1 MKTTVGLV
9 NRSRMDTANITDDRA
24 EKFRNTIARRQN
36 FTVILE
42 NVHDPH
48 NIGAVIRS
56 CDAVGIHEVFILYTE
71 DSHNYLRKKVGKN
84 TSTGTRKW
92 VKSHFYDD
100 IDHCFSDVRSRYAAI
115 WGTHLSEGARSL
127 YDMDLT
133 LPVALLFGNE
143 HVGIS
148 PKALSQ
154 IDGNFIIP
162 QFGMVQ
168 SLNISVACAVTLFE
182 GLRQRRQSG
191 AYDLPFD
198 ESNSFQT
205 EMFSHYVTN
214 HFDYKQKNEK

>member
-1 MKTTVGLV
+1 
-9 NRSRMDTANITDDRA
+9 MDIANISTQRA
-24 EKFRNTIARRQN
+24 EKFQDIIAKRQQ

-71 DSHNYLRKKVGKN
+71 DSHNFSRKKVGKN

-100 IDHCFSDVRSRYAAI
+100 IDECFTDVRSRYSAI
-115 WGTHLSEGARSL
+115 WGTHLSEGASSL
-127 YDMDLT
+127 YDLDLT

-143 HVGIS
+143 HTGIS
-148 PKALSQ
+148 EAALSK
-154 IDGNFIIP
+154 IDGNFVIP
-162 QFGMVQ
+162 QYGMVQ

-182 GLRQRRQSG
+182 ALRQRRQIG
-191 AYDLPFD
+191 HYNLPFD
-198 ESNSFQT
+198 ADNDFQK
-205 EMFSHYVTN
+205 EMFSHFVSN

>member
-1 MKTTVGLV
+1 
-9 NRSRMDTANITDDRA
+9 MDIANITNQRA
-24 EKFRNTIARRQN
+24 EKFREIISNRQN

-71 DSHNYLRKKVGKN
+71 ESHNFSRKKVGKN

-100 IDHCFSDVRSRYAAI
+100 IEQCFSDVRSRYSAI
-115 WGTHLSEGARSL
+115 WGTHLSDEAHTL
-127 YDMDLT
+127 YDLDLT

-143 HVGIS
+143 HTGIS
-148 PKALSQ
+148 PAALSK

-162 QFGMVQ
+162 QYGMVQ

-182 GLRQRRQSG
+182 ALRQRRQAG
-191 AYDLPFD
+191 AYNMPFND
-198 ESNSFQT
+198 ESSFQRD
-205 EMFSHYVTN
+205 MFNHFVTN
-214 HFDYKQKNEK
+214 HFEYKQKNEK

>member
-1 MKTTVGLV
+1 
-9 NRSRMDTANITDDRA
+9 MDRANITDDRA
-24 EKFRNTIARRQN
+24 EKFRSTIARRQN

-92 VKSHFYDD
+92 VKSHFYEDLD
-100 IDHCFSDVRSRYAAI
+100 QCFYDVRSRYTSI

-127 YDMDLT
+127 YEMDLKQ
-133 LPVALLFGNE
+133 PVALLFGNE

-148 PKALSQ
+148 QKALSQ

-162 QFGMVQ
+162 QYGMVQ

-182 GLRQRRQSG
+182 ALRQRRHAG

-198 ESNSFQT
+198 ESNSFQQ